1 MLGSCVPDAVG
12 PVVIVTEL
20 GAPLDTVQLLQ
31 LSWESRLNVRI
42 FVFFFIVVDDGYYIV
57 RVSRSSVL
65 LLTTTACLNLF
76 YESV

>member
-31 LSWESRLNVRI
+31 LSWESRLNVS
-42 FVFFFIVVDDGYYIV
+42 VFFLFFIVVDNGYYIV
-57 RVSRSSVL
+57 
-65 LLTTTACLNLF
+65 
-76 YESV
+76 

>member
-31 LSWESRLNVRI
+31 LSWESRLNVS
-42 FVFFFIVVDDGYYIV
+42 VFLYFY
-57 RVSRSSVL
+57 SLL
-65 LLTTTACLNLF
+65 LLTMVTTSYEYLDLVF
-76 YESV
+76 YYLPLQLV

>member
-31 LSWESRLNVRI
+31 LSWESRLNVSI
-42 FVFFFIVVDDGYYIV
+42 LFFIVVDIGYYIV
-57 RVSRSSVL
+57 RVSRSSV
-65 LLTTTACLNLF
+65 TI
-76 YESV
+76 